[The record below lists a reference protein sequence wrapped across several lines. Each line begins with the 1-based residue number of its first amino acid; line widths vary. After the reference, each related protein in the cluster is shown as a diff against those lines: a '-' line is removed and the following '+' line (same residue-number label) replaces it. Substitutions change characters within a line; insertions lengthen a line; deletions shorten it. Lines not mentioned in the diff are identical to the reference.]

1 MAQPV
6 VLLGAGRRD
15 SCDEFPLA
23 RIAAARPVVLVDPDP
38 PAWTRPYLAGHLA
51 ADPARESS
59 TTEAVLAYAAGHPVA
74 GVLTWS
80 GAHLTTA
87 ARITA
92 RLGLPGLPYETAA
105 ACADPVALR
114 TLLHRKRLPTTGPRD
129 RVDAPDARKSGNAG
143 DAADPRNQGGAG
155 DPRNQGGAGD
165 PRNAGG
171 AEDVRDGEGSLVSV
185 EAVVLD
191 DEVRIVAL
199 TRTTPGP
206 PPARSPLRHRVHA
219 HDGLLHNRFLRT
231 CVERT
236 VRALAL
242 THTVVHITLRL
253 TARGPRVLAV
263 APHLPGDLIPLLVER
278 ATGVDLATAAAALAT
293 GDHPDLTPTRQR
305 AAAVQF
311 AYPTVT
317 GRLTHLRLDP
327 AAEHDP
333 SADHVLL
340 TRHPGD
346 PVTAAPHAHITDR
359 LAHWVVTAEN
369 PTDCETALR
378 RMAHHLTA
386 RILPLADGYAA

>member
-15 SCDEFPLA
+15 SCNEFPLA
-23 RIAAARPVVLVDPDP
+23 RIAAVRPVVLVDPDP
-38 PAWTRPYLAGHLA
+38 PAWARPHLTGHLA

-129 RVDAPDARKSGNAG
+129 RGDASDARNARNAG
-143 DAADPRNQGGAG
+143 DAEDPWNRGDAG
-155 DPRNQGGAGD
+155 DPRD
-165 PRNAGG
+165 R
-171 AEDVRDGEGSLVSV
+171 EGPLVSA
-185 EAVVLD
+185 ETVVLD

-206 PPARSPLRHRVHA
+206 PPARSPLRHHVHA

-242 THTVVHITLRL
+242 THTVAHITLRL

-333 SADHVLL
+333 SADHILL

-346 PVTAAPHAHITDR
+346 PVTAAPHAHVTDR

-386 RILPLADGYAA
+386 RILPVADGYAA

>member
-23 RIAAARPVVLVDPDP
+23 RIAAVRPVVLVDPDP
-38 PAWTRPYLAGHLA
+38 PAWTRPYLAGYLT
-51 ADPARESS
+51 ADPAREAH

-80 GAHLTTA
+80 RAHLTTA

-114 TLLHRKRLPTTGPRD
+114 TLLHRSRLPTTGPRD
-129 RVDAPDARKSGNAG
+129 EGDTPDAGNTGQA
-143 DAADPRNQGGAG
+143 
-155 DPRNQGGAGD
+155 
-165 PRNAGG
+165 
-171 AEDVRDGEGSLVSV
+171 RDGEGPLVSA
-185 EAVVLD
+185 ETVVLD
-191 DEVRIVAL
+191 DEVHIVAL

-206 PPARSPLRHRVHA
+206 PPARSPLRHHVHA

-236 VRALAL
+236 ARALAL
-242 THTVVHITLRL
+242 THTVAHITLRL

-293 GDHPDLTPTRQR
+293 GDQPDLTPTRQR

-317 GRLTHLRLDP
+317 GRLTHLHLDP

-333 SADHVLL
+333 SADHMLL

-346 PVTAAPHAHITDR
+346 PVTAAPHADVTDR
-359 LAHWVVTAEN
+359 LARWVATGEDPTA
-369 PTDCETALR
+369 CEEALR
-378 RMAHHLTA
+378 RLARHLTVTVA
-386 RILPLADGYAA
+386 PAPDVHAA